1 MSFIVD
7 IVIVAILL
15 LCTVL
20 GYKRGLIGMAFS
32 IASFLVALIISFIL
46 YIPVASFIT
55 NNTGLDETIQN
66 AIISNFKEE
75 ATTTETNNMS
85 DVISN
90 YIEQK
95 TNEVK
100 NAGVEAAAV
109 SLSELSVKAIS
120 FIGLYIF
127 AKIILLFFSKIA
139 DLIAELP
146 LLKQFNKAGGFLAGI
161 IKGLIIIYIVLGI
174 LMLVMPMFANLG
186 IYSAINDSALGS
198 VMFKNN
204 ILLKIIF

>member
-7 IVIVAILL
+7 IAIVVIILL
-15 LCTVL
+15 FTVL
-20 GYKRGLIGMAFS
+20 GYKKGLIGMAFS

-46 YIPVASFIT
+46 YIPVANFIT
-55 NNTGLDETIQN
+55 NNTQLDETIQSS
-66 AIISNFKEE
+66 IINNFKNESSAEE
-75 ATTTETNNMS
+75 ATNMS

-95 TNEVK
+95 TTEVK

-109 SLSELSVKAIS
+109 SLSELSVKALS
-120 FIGLYIF
+120 FIGLYI
-127 AKIILLFFSKIA
+127 ASKIILLFFAKIA
-139 DLIAELP
+139 DVIAELP

-161 IKGLIIIYIVLGI
+161 LKGIIIIYIILGI
-174 LMLVMPMFANLG
+174 LMLVMPMFASLG
-186 IYSAINDSALGS
+186 IYEAISKSMLGS
-198 VMFKNN
+198 MMFENN